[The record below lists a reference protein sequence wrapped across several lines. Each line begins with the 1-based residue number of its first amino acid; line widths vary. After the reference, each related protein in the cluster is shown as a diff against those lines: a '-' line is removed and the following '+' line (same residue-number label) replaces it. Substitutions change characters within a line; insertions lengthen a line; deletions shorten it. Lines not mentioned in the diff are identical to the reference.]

1 MELNDEVSTQSGSDR
16 FVVLANSAVA
26 WIETRVATAPGTDCV
41 IVVDLVPRVV
51 C

>member
-1 MELNDEVSTQSGSDR
+1 MELNDEVSTESGSDR
-16 FVVLANSAVA
+16 FVVLANSTVA
-26 WIETRVATAPGTDCV
+26 WIETQSPGTDCV